1 MNRFLL
7 AALAVTLW
15 SPSYG
20 QDAWTSLKVPGA
32 WESQSDGR
40 FAELDGFAWYRCF
53 VKVPENWQGSR
64 LLLTLVAADDVD
76 EAYFNGD
83 KVGAN
88 GGMPPLF
95 AKPSSSVRR
104 PAVIDPDQVRFGQEN
119 LIAIRVYDHGGQGG
133 IIKGPIQLSRVEDAI
148 DLSGQWDFLPGDQK
162 HYAQWPNNDP
172 TSEAAQ
178 ALIAAYKQ
186 RQGDNAAGHKGI
198 VAADKEGRERDLAEV
213 RKRFE
218 NNSNVHSNIEGKGDP
233 LPPKEALAALRVG
246 SEFELDLVLSE
257 PEITQPL
264 YVEFDARGRMWVT
277 QYIQYPKP
285 AGLEILTWDNHLRT
299 VFDAVP
305 PPPPYK
311 KPEHQQYIGRDKITI
326 HEDTDGDGTYDHHK
340 VFLEGMNI
348 VTSTCQ
354 DHDGVWVMNPPYLL
368 FYADKNRD
376 DVPDGDPEVHLSGF
390 GLEDTHSVANSL
402 KWGPDGWLYGATG
415 STVTARVR
423 VHQKPNQSPLTFFG
437 QTIWRYHPDAHDF
450 ELFAEGGWNTFGVD
464 FDDAGRLYSG
474 TNGSMQAVHFVQGG
488 FYQKGF
494 GKHGPHT
501 NPFAFDYFYGVPIEG
516 KHQRLVQQWLPW
528 DDGQLLGVNCLAN
541 RVPVIQLEPNG
552 STFRSHEVAP
562 AIESEDVWFRP
573 VHVALGP
580 DGAAYVSDF
589 YDARITHVDPRD
601 NWDRDH
607 GRIYRLRNKG
617 QTLDPKENLEAKSP
631 AELLGYLKHENRWY
645 RDTARRLVVAKND
658 LSVVEELR
666 KWLARFFEV
675 SAGAEKPW
683 MIETAVSDRDLRESL
698 AALWILNSMD
708 ALGDHDWW
716 LALNHPC
723 PEVRMWAIRLIGD
736 RGGARS
742 GYVLSSML
750 PLTKDDNLQ
759 VVSQLAASAP
769 RIEGGLVLL
778 ELLLGL
784 KNERFSSDPY
794 IPSQLWWAL
803 EKEMTMNTRAVLDLV
818 KRSPKI
824 WTSPI
829 FETKLGKLLA
839 RRLAADPTKANL
851 NHAATLLESAPTRSA
866 KRIVIEGLE
875 EGLRGIQLTS
885 IPNRLDAAMAK
896 LWQDGE
902 DDLPLVSF
910 GLRVNSEAALEA
922 AQHMV
927 QDRRVATEDRMKLI
941 TTLAEQ
947 HDAKTGR
954 LLASL
959 ASQSDQDDIRLAA
972 LNGLR
977 RFADPALI
985 PLIVKL
991 TGDKQEQIR
1000 STAISVLAGRPSSA
1014 RHLLDAVD
1022 AGDCAKEHVSLENL
1036 LVIRQHQDATLN
1048 QRIDQLWGRLNQP
1061 SEVKQERVRQVT
1073 ALLQGE
1079 AGDRKAGADVFTQV
1093 CASCHKIFSQG
1104 AAIGPDLTGYER
1116 SNLEFLITAIVD
1128 PNLAVREE
1136 YELTTL
1142 TLRPSEDGTE
1152 NVILSGF
1159 IKALDDAS
1167 ITIADLTGNET
1178 VVAKHSILKQQNT
1191 PTSIMPEGL
1200 LQTLS
1205 ERQIRDLFAYLQAS
1219 EAPQ

>member
-1 MNRFLL
+1 MNRFIL
-7 AALAVTLW
+7 AAITIVLW
-15 SPSYG
+15 SPSHAE
-20 QDAWTSLKVPGA
+20 DSWTPIQVPGA
-32 WESQSDGR
+32 WESQSGGR
-40 FAELDGFAWYRCF
+40 YADLDGFAWYRCI
-53 VKVPENWQGSR
+53 VNVPAEWAGSR
-64 LLLTLVAADDVD
+64 LLLTMVAADDVD

-88 GGMPPLF
+88 GGIPPLF

-119 LIAIRVYDHGGQGG
+119 LIAFRVYDHGGQGG
-133 IIKGPIQLSRVEDAI
+133 IIKGPIQLSRVDDAI
-148 DLSGQWDFLPGDQK
+148 DLSGQWDFIPGDQK
-162 HYAQWPNNDP
+162 HYAQWPQNDP
-172 TSEAAQ
+172 ESEQAQ
-178 ALIAAYKQ
+178 TLVKAYNQ
-186 RQGDNAAGHKGI
+186 RHGNLAAGHNGI

-218 NNSNVHSNIEGKGDP
+218 NNSNVHSNIEGKGAP
-233 LPPKEALAALRVG
+233 LPPKDALAALRVG

-285 AGLEILTWDNHLRT
+285 AGLQILTWDNHLRT

-311 KPEHQQYIGRDKITI
+311 KPEHQKFVGRDKITI
-326 HEDTDGDGTYDHHK
+326 HEDTNGDGFYDHHK

-354 DHDGVWVMNPPYLL
+354 DHEGVWVMNPPYLL
-368 FYADKNRD
+368 YYADKNRD

-423 VHQKPNQSPLTFFG
+423 VHQKPDQSPLAFFG
-437 QTIWRYHPDAHDF
+437 QNIWRYHPKTHDF

-516 KHQRLVQQWLPW
+516 KHQRLVQQWLSW
-528 DDGQLLGVNCLAN
+528 NGNQLLGVNCLVN

-552 STFRSHEVAP
+552 STFRSRELEP
-562 AIESEDVWFRP
+562 AIASDEVWFRP

-607 GRIYRLRNKG
+607 GRIYRLRQKG
-617 QTLDPKENLEAKSP
+617 QALSAKENLEELSP
-631 AELLGYLKHENRWY
+631 AELLSYLKHENRWY
-645 RDTARRLVVAKND
+645 RDTARRLLVASQDQTVVAR
-658 LSVVEELR
+658 LR
-666 KWLARFFEV
+666 DWLNEKEPQLALEALWVLHGLGTLTDQDFV
-675 SAGAEKPW
+675 AGLMHSSAPVRAWTIRMLG
-683 MIETAVSDRDLRESL
+683 DLRQT
-698 AALWILNSMD
+698 
-708 ALGDHDWW
+708 
-716 LALNHPC
+716 
-723 PEVRMWAIRLIGD
+723 
-736 RGGARS
+736 RS
-742 GYVLSSML
+742 GYVFSFLI
-750 PLTKDDNLQ
+750 NLAHTEEDPE
-759 VVSQLAASAP
+759 VISQLAASAARWDP
-769 RIEGGLVLL
+769 SEA
-778 ELLLGL
+778 LLLL
-784 KNERFSSDPY
+784 DLFLRREKFSSDPF
-794 IPSQLWWAL
+794 IPSQWWWAL
-803 EKEMTMNTRAVLDLV
+803 EAQFSKAPEATLTMIKAAPR
-818 KRSPKI
+818 I
-824 WTSPI
+824 WASPI

-839 RRLAADPTKANL
+839 RRLAADPTETNL
-851 NHAATLLESAPTRSA
+851 NHAATLIELAPNPPS
-866 KRIVIEGLE
+866 KRTVLSGLE

-885 IPNRLDAAMAK
+885 IPDRLDAAMAS

-902 DDLPLVSF
+902 NDLSLVSF
-910 GLRVNSEAALEA
+910 GLRLRSDAASEAARTL
-922 AQHMV
+922 V
-927 QDRRVATEDRMKLI
+927 QNERIAVEGRVKLI
-941 TTLAEQ
+941 ATLSEQ
-947 HDAKTGR
+947 LQPETGR
-954 LLASL
+954 LLAML
-959 ASQSDQDDIRLAA
+959 ARQNGDNNIRLVA

-977 RFADPALI
+977 RFTDPALI

-991 TGDKQEQIR
+991 TGDEQEQIR
-1000 STAISVLAGRPSSA
+1000 TTAISVLAGRPSSA

-1022 AGDCAKEHVSLENL
+1022 AGDCAKQHVSLENL
-1036 LVIRQHQDATLN
+1036 LVIKQHQDTALN
-1048 QRIDQLWGRLNQP
+1048 RRIDHLWGPLNQP
-1061 SEVKQERVRQVT
+1061 SEVKQERIRQVS
-1073 ALLQGE
+1073 AILQGE
-1079 AGDRKAGADVFTQV
+1079 PGDSKAGASVFSQV
-1093 CASCHKIFSQG
+1093 CASCHKIFDQG
-1104 AAIGPDLTGYER
+1104 AVIGPDLTGYER

-1136 YELTTL
+1136 YELATL
-1142 TLRPSEDGTE
+1142 TLRPSKDNDE

-1178 VVAKHSILKQQNT
+1178 VVAKHSILNQQNT

-1200 LQTLS
+1200 LQTLD
-1205 ERQIRDLFAYLQAS
+1205 EGQIRNLFAYLQAS
-1219 EAPQ
+1219 GAPQ